1 MDVERASL
9 KQREGESSE
18 LLREA
23 AALLLEIKHIR
34 WMLLSVC
41 FRVCMQ
47 REQEYAIHISDVSVL
62 NGR

>member
-34 WMLLSVC
+34 WMLLSVR
-41 FRVCMQ
+41 FSVCMQ